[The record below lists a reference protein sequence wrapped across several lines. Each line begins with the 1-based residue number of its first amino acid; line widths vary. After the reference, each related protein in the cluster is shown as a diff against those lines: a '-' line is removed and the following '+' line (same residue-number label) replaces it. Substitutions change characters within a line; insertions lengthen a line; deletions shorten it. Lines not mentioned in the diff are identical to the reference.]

1 LLIDHL
7 VANAAR
13 FAPNYWLGLNLIAL
27 ISRLDCRDPNPDLPR
42 WAQRSRL
49 AQQLVAHY
57 DTIAPLLGRIAVKLL
72 MLCARVPLPIILG
85 LKEPIMLPPML
96 TPRASG
102 LRLPLSNK
110 TILLVHP
117 AWHSCGS
124 HQVFAC
130 QARAYHSLGA
140 KVISLAIADSP
151 FSGGSRASEAYLAAT
166 GDLEADL
173 RIFART
179 PLRKIW
185 LVGFLRVGWQWL
197 AGNYAATRLAVV
209 RRAVIP
215 DVIAAVR
222 QIDLIH
228 CNHFFCMPI
237 AARLRGQY
245 KCPVLLD
252 THDLQARQYAL
263 GDPVFRL
270 MRRPSYEKMLAL
282 ELNAVRSAELLV
294 HLNAEEAAA
303 FEELLPGKRQ
313 ALLYPAA
320 DAMPAGE
327 GGGDAIIVASAN
339 YPNFLGLRWFLQEV
353 LPLAPNVPV
362 QIFGNIDRLF
372 RKHAP
377 RLLKEHASLF
387 RGRVE
392 IAKLRDAYR
401 NASAVLLPA
410 TAGHGISVKAIE
422 ALSCGAPLIATP
434 LAFRGFPAGAADL
447 PNVTVTE
454 DAASFAAALRRAY
467 ERRHVLDLAR
477 ASSPTRQFYERHFA
491 FNVYSEALRAIVD
504 KLLEKETGTIRA

>member
-1 LLIDHL
+1 
-7 VANAAR
+7 
-13 FAPNYWLGLNLIAL
+13 
-27 ISRLDCRDPNPDLPR
+27 
-42 WAQRSRL
+42 
-49 AQQLVAHY
+49 
-57 DTIAPLLGRIAVKLL
+57 
-72 MLCARVPLPIILG
+72 
-85 LKEPIMLPPML
+85 ML

-102 LRLPLSNK
+102 LRLPLSDK

-151 FSGGSRASEAYLAAT
+151 FSGGGSRASEAYLAAT

-185 LVGFLRVGWQWL
+185 LIGFLRVGWQWL

-209 RRAVIP
+209 RRAIIP
-215 DVIAAVR
+215 NVIAAVP

-237 AARLRGQY
+237 AARLRAQY
-245 KCPVLLD
+245 KCPVLLE

-263 GDPVFRL
+263 GDRPFRL
-270 MRRPSYEKMLAL
+270 MPRPSYEKMLAL

-339 YPNFLGLRWFLQEV
+339 YPNFLGLSWFLKEV

-362 QIFGNIDRLF
+362 QIFGNIDRLLC
-372 RKHAP
+372 KHAP

-392 IAKLRDAYR
+392 IAKLRDAYQ

-410 TAGHGISVKAIE
+410 TAGHGISVKTIE

-454 DAASFAAALRRAY
+454 DAASLAASLRNAY
-467 ERRHVLDLAR
+467 ERRHVPDLAR
-477 ASSPTRQFYERHFA
+477 ASSPTRRFYERHFA

-504 KLLEKETGTIRA
+504 KLLEKETRTIRA